1 MGDKEIPKSEDVRE
15 HIEKNGLIGIEAIF
29 KRKLE
34 EWKDVKISIA
44 VTGHSGVGKSSL
56 INAIIG

>member
-1 MGDKEIPKSEDVRE
+1 MGDKEIPKSEDVRK
-15 HIEKNGLIGIEAIF
+15 HIEKNGLIGIEAFF

-44 VTGHSGVGKSSL
+44 VTGGSGVGKSSL

>member
-1 MGDKEIPKSEDVRE
+1 MGDKEIPKSEDVKE
-15 HIEKNGLIGIEAIF
+15 YIQKNGLREIEKYF

-44 VTGHSGVGKSSL
+44 VTGGSGVGKSSL